1 MLLKNSYYWFKE
13 VLTPKFCDDVIKYGN
28 SKNKKT
34 ALIGGIGENRDLNK
48 NPLTKK
54 EIKNLQ
60 KIRKSEVIWMT
71 DQWIYKE
78 IIPYVKIANQSN
90 SDHVNDGLK
99 IKNTFITPALK
110 CVPPGD
116 KPLNDELKN
125 CFGYFKSEFEILKN
139 LKIIVA
145 LGKIAF
151 DTCVKFY
158 RENFDYTERVKFGHG
173 TYFKLPNNVLL
184 MGCYHPSPRN
194 VNTGRINEKQ
204 MTKLFKKVKEL
215 V

>member
-78 IIPYVKIANQSN
+78 IIPYVKIANQKAGWNFQFDRSEACQFTTYGPGQYYDWHCDSN
-90 SDHVNDGLK
+90 EDPYKRENENDPEHGK
-99 IKNTFITPALK
+99 IRKLSVTCSLTDPKKYKGGELEFNFNRPNQKKKYNIKK
-110 CVPPGD
+110 CI
-116 KPLNDELKN
+116 
-125 CFGYFKSEFEILKN
+125 EILPKGS
-139 LKIIVA
+139 IVV
-145 LGKIAF
+145 F
-151 DTCVKFY
+151 PSFVWH
-158 RENFDYTERVKFGHG
+158 RVCPVTKG
-173 TYFKLPNNVLL
+173 TRNSLVIWSIGWPFK
-184 MGCYHPSPRN
+184 
-194 VNTGRINEKQ
+194 
-204 MTKLFKKVKEL
+204 
-215 V
+215 

>member
-1 MLLKNSYYWFKE
+1 M
-13 VLTPKFCDDVIKYGN
+13 T
-28 SKNKKT
+28 NK
-34 ALIGGIGENRDLNK
+34 
-48 NPLTKK
+48 LTKK
-54 EIKNLQ
+54 QNNIIILGATGFIGKN
-60 KIRKSEVIWMT
+60 
-71 DQWIYKE
+71 
-78 IIPYVKIANQSN
+78 IALYYS
-90 SDHVNDGLK
+90 
-99 IKNTFITPALK
+99 
-110 CVPPGD
+110 
-116 KPLNDELKN
+116 
-125 CFGYFKSEFEILKN
+125 KN

-158 RENFDYTERVKFGHG
+158 RENFDYTERVKFSHG